1 MAAKTL
7 AFAFCALGFLQTSF
21 AGFERF
27 WIFSKD
33 ANTQVAE
40 TWETLSDDEQ
50 RALIQRYQSLKEL
63 PQAQGTALH
72 QRMDW
77 FTQLP
82 EQEKQKMRETWQK
95 MSSQERKNLATQMQ
109 KAPPEERQAI
119 RDEYISKYLQPE
131 PLSHSIHH
139 D

>member
-1 MAAKTL
+1 MAAKKL

-33 ANTQVAE
+33 ADTQLAE
-40 TWETLSDDEQ
+40 TWETLSDAEQ

-63 PQAQGTALH
+63 PEAQSTALH

-95 MSSQERKNLATQMQ
+95 MSSQERKDLGSRMQ
-109 KAPPEERQAI
+109 KATAEERPAI
-119 RDEYISKYLQPE
+119 RDEYISKYLQQPNITN
-131 PLSHSIHH
+131 H
-139 D
+139 

>member
-1 MAAKTL
+1 MAAKKL
-7 AFAFCALGFLQTSF
+7 VLAFCAFSFLQTSF

-27 WIFSKD
+27 WVFSKD

-40 TWETLSDDEQ
+40 TWDTLSDAEQ

-63 PQAQGTALH
+63 PQAQSTVLH

-82 EQEKQKMRETWQK
+82 DAEKQRMRETWQK
-95 MSSQERKNLATQMQ
+95 MSTLERKELATRMQ
-109 KAPPEERQAI
+109 SAAPDERSAI
-119 RDEYISKYLQPE
+119 RDEYINKYLQPAITV
-131 PLSHSIHH
+131 H
-139 D
+139 